1 MSNLEE
7 LDLDFLNSYEETFI
21 DGNSLKKITDHM
33 AQLNKF
39 MFNIRSVISFD
50 DEINLPS
57 NEDIQYTFRDF
68 KNNEIISCIDYFFK
82 ETKGECLMYSNPYTL
97 IDYNNITNNFPGG
110 LFKNVRRISLFDEHP
125 FEHEFFLKIAQSFPF
140 LNELDLKNYQQ
151 QKNKRCSKSKDLVT
165 VEFPHLTQLSLEK
178 VHDDYVQQF
187 LMNTKTCLSN
197 KVSLHMDYEQLKK
210 VTYNFRRDTTRIN
223 CSKITYFYSNDVR
236 RIPKHFKDYF
246 LCTHAS
252 DSINNTI
259 L

>member
-1 MSNLEE
+1 MVLFTDVLHNLQNSLIVCSTARKLGRIPSSEFDEEKLPNLKCFSLCCNWIVNSYDELIVPFLRRMSNLEE

-151 QKNKRCSKSKDLVT
+151 QKNKRCSK
-165 VEFPHLTQLSLEK
+165 
-178 VHDDYVQQF
+178 
-187 LMNTKTCLSN
+187 
-197 KVSLHMDYEQLKK
+197 
-210 VTYNFRRDTTRIN
+210 
-223 CSKITYFYSNDVR
+223 
-236 RIPKHFKDYF
+236 
-246 LCTHAS
+246 
-252 DSINNTI
+252 
-259 L
+259 